1 MAGAVKILKH
11 FETPEAAGVYHR
23 LVCLTGKNKG
33 LAYLI
38 QSKRVVMGRSD
49 KADVRVH
56 DIKSS
61 REHAEIVKVGK
72 DFVLTDLGSQNGIV
86 VNDLKVKQHVLS
98 NGDKVIIG
106 KTVYKF
112 HRVEVKGEVQKT
124 NESEVEFEDEEF
136 EEETK
141 SNKPTLILAIVAIAG
156 IFLLMSGGEETPR
169 PKVKKKSTLRINTV
183 SGDMQRELQ
192 KKRTYEDKELKK
204 KLEVYF
210 QKGLREFREGNY
222 FRALEEFEATEYIKP
237 NDPLAQFYIRKTKE
251 ALDRSIEESF
261 LKAKR
266 DEESLK
272 YNSAITSYCS
282 VVRLLYKKPQDERYI
297 RAEKGL
303 RKIEEYQG
311 LEEGDI
317 KCIQEIK

>member
-1 MAGAVKILKH
+1 MAGAVKVLKH
-11 FETPEAAGVYHR
+11 FETPEAAGTYHR

-38 QSKRVVMGRSD
+38 QAKRVVMGRSD

-86 VNDLKVKQHVLS
+86 VNDLKVKQHVLT
-98 NGDKVIIG
+98 NGDKIIIG

-112 HRVEVKGEVQKT
+112 HRVEVKGEIKVAPE
-124 NESEVEFEDEEF
+124 NDVEFEDEEF
-136 EEETK
+136 EDEGK
-141 SNKPTLILAIVAIAG
+141 SGKPTLILAILAIGG
-156 IFLLMSGGEETPR
+156 ILLLMSGGEETPR
-169 PKVKKKSTLRINTV
+169 PKVKKKTSFKVNMV
-183 SGDMQRELQ
+183 SGDMERALQ
-192 KKRTYEDKELKK
+192 KKRTSEDKELNK
-204 KLEVYF
+204 KLEIYF
-210 QKGLREFREGNY
+210 QKGLREFREGNF

-282 VVRLLYKKPQDERYI
+282 IIRLLYKKPEDERYV
-297 RAEKGL
+297 RAEQGL
-303 RKIEEYQG
+303 RKIEENQG
-311 LEEGDI
+311 KEEGEL
-317 KCIQEIK
+317 KCMQEFK

>member
-1 MAGAVKILKH
+1 MASAVKILKH
-11 FETPEAAGVYHR
+11 FETPGEAGVYHR

-33 LAYLI
+33 VAYLF
-38 QSKRVVMGRSD
+38 QAKRVVMGRSE

-72 DFVLTDLGSQNGIV
+72 DFVLTDLGSQNGVV
-86 VNDLKVKQHVLS
+86 VNDLKVKQHVLA

-112 HRVEVKGEVQKT
+112 HRVEVKGEVKKT
-124 NESEVEFEDEEF
+124 PKESEVEFEDEEF
-136 EEETK
+136 EEEK
-141 SNKPTLILAIVAIAG
+141 SNKPTLILAIIALAG
-156 IFLLMSGGEETPR
+156 IFLLFSGEDTTPR
-169 PKVKKKSTLRINTV
+169 PRVKKKSSLKINTI
-183 SGDMQRELQ
+183 SGDMERALIQ
-192 KKRTYEDKELKK
+192 KRSSDDKEVNR
-204 KLEVYF
+204 KLEIYF
-210 QKGLREFREGNY
+210 QKGLREFREGNF
-222 FRALEEFEATEYIKP
+222 FRALEEFEATEYVKP

-282 VVRLLYKKPQDERYI
+282 VVRLLYRKPTDERYI
-297 RAEKGL
+297 RAQDGL

-311 LEEGDI
+311 LEEGQL
-317 KCIQEIK
+317 KCVQEIK

>member
-1 MAGAVKILKH
+1 MANAVKVLKH
-11 FETPEAAGVYHR
+11 FETPEAAGTYHR

-38 QSKRVVMGRSD
+38 QAKRVVMGRSD

-86 VNDLKVKQHVLS
+86 VNDLKVKQHVLT
-98 NGDKVIIG
+98 NGDKIIIG

-112 HRVEVKGEVQKT
+112 HRVEVKGEVEKPKVA
-124 NESEVEFEDEEF
+124 EVEFEDEEF
-136 EEETK
+136 EETK
-141 SNKPTLILAIVAIAG
+141 NNKPTLILAIVAIGA
-156 IFLLMSGGEETPR
+156 IMLLMSGGEETPK
-169 PKVKKKSTLRINTV
+169 PIVKKRSTMRINTV
-183 SGDMQRELQ
+183 SGDMERALQ
-192 KKRTYEDKELKK
+192 KKRTYEDKELNK

-237 NDPLAQFYIRKTKE
+237 QDPLAQFYIRKTKE

-282 VVRLLYKKPQDERYI
+282 VIRLLYKKPDDERYI

-303 RKIEEYQG
+303 RKIEENQG
-311 LEEGDI
+311 KEEGEI
-317 KCIQEIK
+317 KCIQEIQ